1 MCANSRP
8 DCTLPYPKT
17 MSFGKACH
25 MICLPGNSIAN
36 SFPWISVGLLFSIV
50 ASDIARG
57 YDDDDDVGMVVL
69 VMAGAVVA
77 MDKLWLCGD
86 ADGLR
91 SVFPI
96 LE

>member
-8 DCTLPYPKT
+8 QNIFGT

-25 MICLPGNSIAN
+25 MICLPGNSIAK
-36 SFPWISVGLLFSIV
+36 SLPWISVGLLFSIV
-50 ASDIARG
+50 ASDIAPG
-57 YDDDDDVGMVVL
+57 YDDDNDLRMVVL
-69 VMAGAVVA
+69 VMEGAVVA
-77 MDKLWLCGD
+77 MNKLWLCGD

-91 SVFPI
+91 AVFPI